1 MCDEDEKRY
10 LTYEDVEYIR
20 KYVEI
25 EDPMAKLI
33 LMKPRIIED
42 ME

>member
-1 MCDEDEKRY
+1 MCEQDERRY
-10 LTYEDVEYIR
+10 LTFEDVEYIR
-20 KYVEI
+20 KHVET

-33 LMKPRIIED
+33 LMKPRIIEN